1 MNDTQKKRALVAM
14 SGGVDSAVAAI
25 LMQESGYGCIG
36 ATMKL
41 IKNGGSK
48 CCSLSDIN
56 VARAIA
62 WKLGIPHYVLNCT
75 EDFDR
80 YVIKPFVNSY
90 IEGNTPNPCIECN
103 RYLKF
108 VFLLRRASE
117 LEAEV
122 LVTGHYAQIE
132 KSASRWLLKKGADE
146 HKDQSYVLY
155 MMSQDA
161 LSRTLFPLGAFK
173 KAEVRS
179 LAALKGLENAEK
191 EESQDI
197 CFVVK
202 GDYAD
207 FIESYTG
214 KTSLE
219 GDITDIQG
227 NVLGRHKGLIRYTL
241 GQRRGTGVAL
251 NYPVYV
257 AAKKAASNTLVIGN
271 DSSLY
276 SKSFIAENIN
286 LIALEKIN
294 APVRV
299 KVKVRYLQKEQ
310 WAHIEQIE
318 DNKVMVIFEKPQRA
332 VSPGQAAVFY
342 DGEYVVG
349 GGTITE
355 VI

>member
-1 MNDTQKKRALVAM
+1 LKNPPRA
-14 SGGVDSAVAAI
+14 G
-25 LMQESGYGCIG
+25 
-36 ATMKL
+36 
-41 IKNGGSK
+41 
-48 CCSLSDIN
+48 
-56 VARAIA
+56 
-62 WKLGIPHYVLNCT
+62 
-75 EDFDR
+75 
-80 YVIKPFVNSY
+80 
-90 IEGNTPNPCIECN
+90 
-103 RYLKF
+103 
-108 VFLLRRASE
+108 
-117 LEAEV
+117 
-122 LVTGHYAQIE
+122 
-132 KSASRWLLKKGADE
+132 LKKGADD

-161 LSRTLFPLGAFK
+161 LSRTLFPLGALK
-173 KAEVRS
+173 KVEVRS

-214 KTSLE
+214 KSSLE

-286 LIALEKIN
+286 LIAAEKIN

-310 WAHIEQIE
+310 WAHIEQTE
-318 DNKVMVIFEKPQRA
+318 DNKVMVVFEKPQRA

-342 DGEYVVG
+342 DGEYVLG

-355 VI
+355 VF